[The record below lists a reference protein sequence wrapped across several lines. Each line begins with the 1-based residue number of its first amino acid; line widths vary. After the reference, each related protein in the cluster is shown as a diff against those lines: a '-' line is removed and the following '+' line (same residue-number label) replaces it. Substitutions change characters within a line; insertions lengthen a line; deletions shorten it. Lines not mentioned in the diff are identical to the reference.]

1 MTVQDEATTE
11 KKSKS
16 RRKGEEIGLSIG
28 AVARETGISI
38 EALRMWE
45 RRYGYPRS
53 IRLPSGHR
61 RYPPSEVQRLRTV
74 ARALESGYR
83 AGEVAGATME
93 ELHDMLSAIR
103 NVDAPGA
110 ESIIHRPDSDAA
122 TRRWLDASRA
132 LDDEILTNEFYR
144 DWAELGPLRFLRER
158 VVQFLEAL
166 GNAWVAGEVSVAQEH
181 FASERLTD
189 FLAGMWRRMNER
201 VTGKPYLLAT
211 LPGDFHR
218 LGLHMVAVTLA
229 AAEVKIVYIG
239 PQTPP
244 RELVT
249 TCERVR
255 PAALCLSISG
265 TMDPRFVAR
274 TVEDLRSKVTNEIP
288 IVVGGKGAP
297 MPHPGVLRITD
308 FEEFY
313 DWIRSRRDLS

>member
-1 MTVQDEATTE
+1 MELREGMDA
-11 KKSKS
+11 KKARS

-45 RRYGYPRS
+45 RRYGFPAS
-53 IRLPSGHR
+53 VRLQSGHR
-61 RYPPSEVQRLRTV
+61 RYPASEVQRLRAV
-74 ARALESGYR
+74 ARALEAGYR
-83 AGEVAGATME
+83 AGEVAAASME
-93 ELHDMLSAIR
+93 ELHEMLSAIR

-110 ESIIHRPDSDAA
+110 ERIIHRPESDAA
-122 TRRWLDASRA
+122 TRRWLEAAKA
-132 LDDEILTNEFYR
+132 LDDETLTNEFYR
-144 DWAELGPLRFLRER
+144 DWADLGPLRFLRER

-166 GNAWVAGEVSVAQEH
+166 GNAWVAGEISVAQEH

-189 FLAGMWRRMNER
+189 FLAGMWRRLNER
-201 VTGKPYLLAT
+201 VGGRPYLLAT

-229 AAEVKIVYIG
+229 AAEAKITYIG

-244 RELVT
+244 RELVV
-249 TCERVR
+249 TCERHK
-255 PAALCLSISG
+255 PAALCLSISA
-265 TMDPRFVAR
+265 TMDQRFVAR
-274 TVEDLRSKVTNEIP
+274 TIEDLRQKVSQDIP

-308 FEEFY
+308 FQEFY
-313 DWIRSRRDLS
+313 DWIRGWRVAS